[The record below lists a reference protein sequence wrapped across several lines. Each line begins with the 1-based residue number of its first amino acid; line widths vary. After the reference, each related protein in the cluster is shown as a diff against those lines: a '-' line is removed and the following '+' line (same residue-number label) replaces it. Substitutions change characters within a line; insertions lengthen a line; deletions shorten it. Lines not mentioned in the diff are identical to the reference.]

1 VVAFG
6 FSPGKQFPRLLMYP
20 PQFVKEAVAKSFLV
34 LLSCI
39 HDRLGDVRFAK
50 CGKLCLKAENLSE
63 VLIEFH
69 ASDQILK
76 PRVLTNRIKEWMHFE
91 ELQNVGLL
99 LVGPLKP
106 DKCLVIVTESQ
117 VGVNEGASRNKIT
130 LPAAL
135 QFMNQAKGFC
145 AVPGPRVCGCQQL
158 NGPWTSMHH
167 SCCFFELKDRFFGP
181 VLTNQGEAQEPV
193 GAGFVGV
200 HREYA
205 AKFLNS
211 LVIAMRLK

>member
-1 VVAFG
+1 
-6 FSPGKQFPRLLMYP
+6 M
-20 PQFVKEAVAKSFLV
+20 
-34 LLSCI
+34 
-39 HDRLGDVRFAK
+39 
-50 CGKLCLKAENLSE
+50 SE

-99 LVGPLKP
+99 VVGPLKP

-117 VGVNEGASRNKIT
+117 VGVNEGASGIKSLFLRRFNSLIRRRASVRCPARAFAVASSSMDPG
-130 LPAAL
+130 LPCIIAAV
-135 QFMNQAKGFC
+135 FSK
-145 AVPGPRVCGCQQL
+145 
-158 NGPWTSMHH
+158 
-167 SCCFFELKDRFFGP
+167 LKDRFFGP

-193 GAGFVGV
+193 GAGFVGL
-200 HREYA
+200 HRVYA